1 MLLLSTLI
9 VPLLAV
15 VAATSPLRRDSN
27 GINAALAK
35 ISKQLVEMEET
46 LGTFNRGLAGTFVA
60 LKIQEQA
67 TALQRGIESATST
80 TKKSAELD
88 DKESASV
95 ALSVNS
101 LSTKIYRV
109 LDHLVEKKPDFD
121 KAIFGVG
128 SASGLVKQDLQNLQ
142 NATDDLGAALTDKFV
157 GTIRSVS
164 PLVVSAI
171 DHHFE
176 EALKVYA

>member
-1 MLLLSTLI
+1 MLLLSTLM

-15 VAATSPLRRDSN
+15 VAAASPLRRDGN

-35 ISKQLVEMEET
+35 ISKQLVEMDET
-46 LGTFNRGLAGTFVA
+46 LGTFNRGLAGTVIA
-60 LKIQEQA
+60 LKIQGQA
-67 TALQRGIESATST
+67 TALQKGIESATST

-88 DKESASV
+88 KEESTSV
-95 ALSVNS
+95 AFSVNS
-101 LSTKIYRV
+101 LTKNIYRV
-109 LDHLVEKKPDFD
+109 LDRLVEKKPDFD

-142 NATDDLGAALTDKFV
+142 KATGDFGAALTDKFV
-157 GTIRSVS
+157 GDVRSVS

-171 DHHFE
+171 NHHFE